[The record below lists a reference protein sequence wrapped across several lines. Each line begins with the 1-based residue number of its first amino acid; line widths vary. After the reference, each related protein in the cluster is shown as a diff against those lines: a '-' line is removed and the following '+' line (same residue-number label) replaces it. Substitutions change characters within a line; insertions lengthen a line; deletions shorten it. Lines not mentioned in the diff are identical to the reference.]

1 MWCARLKNRRR
12 LKPAPYSRAA
22 RYKLVKRSLMRKSG
36 DRVELTR
43 SSAASY
49 LGAARDDRRKS

>member
-1 MWCARLKNRRR
+1 
-12 LKPAPYSRAA
+12 
-22 RYKLVKRSLMRKSG
+22 MRKSG